1 MEPLLYNTNR
11 SARTAQ
17 LRPRGNNLRLPRVH
31 RASQSQVIA
40 RRIAE
45 GPCIVWIILVLI
57 VVVDFLWTYPWD
69 RHPALLTATSD
80 DAVLFLAVADLAVIR
95 YQ

>member
-11 SARTAQ
+11 SVRTAQ

-31 RASQSQVIA
+31 RASQSQLIA

-45 GPCIVWIILVLI
+45 GPCITWIILVLV
-57 VVVDFLWTYPWD
+57 VVVDFLLTYTWD
-69 RHPALLTATSD
+69 RHPALLAAVSD
-80 DAVLFLAVADLAVIR
+80 DAVLLLAVADLTV
-95 YQ
+95 